1 MDNDQIEMIIRAILS
16 RPEFIRAVAAE
27 LNKFK
32 SIGKPDKIDIYQAQR
47 ILKCSN
53 RTVHTLR
60 KLYPE
65 IVEMFKSHGSHIA
78 QALPRNCLGR
88 RTLAQIR
95 PLGSGTRRP
104 NPLRTVFEIAVCFI
118 MLDKTYNMATI
129 CIVYKAL

>member
-1 MDNDQIEMIIRAILS
+1 MIIRAILS

-27 LNKFK
+27 LNNFK

-65 IVEMFKSHGSHIA
+65 IVSGGEHSHK
-78 QALPRNCLGR
+78 
-88 RTLAQIR
+88 IR
-95 PLGSGTRRP
+95 PLGSGARRP
-104 NPLRTVFEIAVCFI
+104 NSLRTVFEIAACF
-118 MLDKTYNMATI
+118 YN
-129 CIVYKAL
+129 ALQKIQNGRYLHCL

>member
-1 MDNDQIEMIIRAILS
+1 MRLKSACEAGGVSLEAGVEKAISSLITPNDYINGGLS
-16 RPEFIRAVAAE
+16 LAAE

-65 IVEMFKSHGSHIA
+65 IVSGGEHSHKYDRSA
-78 QALPRNCLGR
+78 VERV
-88 RTLAQIR
+88 AQIR
-95 PLGSGTRRP
+95 SERY
-104 NPLRTVFEIAVCFI
+104 LR
-118 MLDKTYNMATI
+118 
-129 CIVYKAL
+129 

>member
-16 RPEFIRAVAAE
+16 RPEFIRVVAAE

-65 IVEMFKSHGSHIA
+65 IVSGGERSHKYDRSA
-78 QALPRNCLGR
+78 VERV
-88 RTLAQIR
+88 AQIR
-95 PLGSGTRRP
+95 SERY
-104 NPLRTVFEIAVCFI
+104 FI
-118 MLDKTYNMATI
+118 
-129 CIVYKAL
+129 